1 MVGEARLHAINS
13 EGSMKRYLS
22 REFWGRPAPLAVLG
36 AIAVL
41 ILMCACGAIYLG
53 ATIAD
58 FRAHTYK
65 AVGPAMDPTIH
76 DGQVLT
82 TQDYGKASPHRFDI
96 VLFHPPIDPS
106 ARYVQRII
114 GLPGEVVEV
123 RETAVIINGKPLAES
138 YLAPQYGGNYG
149 ARYRDSK
156 NEHLT
161 LQKDQYYV
169 LGDNREVSIDSRN
182 FGAVSRSAIMAQ
194 VVAIT

>member
-13 EGSMKRYLS
+13 EGSMKRYVS
-22 REFWGRPAPLAVLG
+22 RHFWDRPAPLAILG

-41 ILMCACGAIYLG
+41 ILICACGATYLG

-58 FRAHTYK
+58 FRAHTFK
-65 AVGPAMDPTIH
+65 VTGPAMDPTIH
-76 DGQVLT
+76 EGQVLT
-82 TQDYGKASPHRFDI
+82 TQDYGKTNPHRFDI
-96 VLFHPPIDPS
+96 VVFHPPIDPS
-106 ARYVQRII
+106 TQYVERII

-123 RETAVIINGKPLAES
+123 REMAVIINGKPLAES
-138 YLAPQYGGNYG
+138 YLAPYYGGNYG

-161 LQKDQYYV
+161 LQKDQYYL